1 MIDTHCHID
10 YPQYQEDFD
19 TFIARQKAGGVSK
32 IIVPGVSAESI
43 QTVNAVCEKYPD
55 YLLAGIGLHPTE
67 VKEDWQEQMQQ
78 IANELPKNYI
88 ALGETGLDYH
98 EDITFKEEQKTVF
111 KQHLEWALQYD
122 LPVIVHSRDA
132 VEDTLSCI
140 REVDTNHTLQGVFH
154 CFSGSYE
161 VAKQITDMGW
171 YLGIGGVITFKNCKL
186 AEGLAKGIPLEFIV
200 LETDAPYMAPVPNRG
215 KLNESI
221 WMCYVVEKLAEVYA
235 CSPEQI
241 IAQTDINAKKLFRL
255 GN

>member
-98 EDITFKEEQKTVF
+98 EDITFIMPRLRSGQRS
-111 KQHLEWALQYD
+111 D
-122 LPVIVHSRDA
+122 PVLIILHYLRPSGTAPFLYFVR
-132 VEDTLSCI
+132 LRI
-140 REVDTNHTLQGVFH
+140 
-154 CFSGSYE
+154 SGSPS
-161 VAKQITDMGW
+161 
-171 YLGIGGVITFKNCKL
+171 VIRMVF
-186 AEGLAKGIPLEFIV
+186 
-200 LETDAPYMAPVPNRG
+200 
-215 KLNESI
+215 S
-221 WMCYVVEKLAEVYA
+221 
-235 CSPEQI
+235 
-241 IAQTDINAKKLFRL
+241 
-255 GN
+255 